1 MTVFQSLLNH
11 NFAVERRVRTLDHQG
26 GWLINYSPINAILG
40 RLRPASSAEII
51 AAQQEQRRLSH
62 SFYCVAVEGIVCG
75 DRIPGKGV
83 RGDVVPMCDRS
94 RADSYEKSKRVEIQ
108 AAVAEAGS

>member
-51 AAQQEQRRLSH
+51 AAQQEQRRISH
-62 SFYCVAVEGIVCG
+62 IFYCVAGEDIVRG
-75 DRIPGKGV
+75 DRITGNGV
-83 RGDVVPMCDRS
+83 TVDVMAIREPS
-94 RADSYEKSKRVEIQ
+94 RADEHYEIDCLEIQ
-108 AAVAEAGS
+108 AEVAEAGS

>member
-51 AAQQEQRRLSH
+51 AAQQEQRRISH
-62 SFYCVAVEGIVCG
+62 IFYCVAGEDI
-75 DRIPGKGV
+75 V
-83 RGDVVPMCDRS
+83 RGDRLTGEGVMVDVMAIREPS
-94 RADSYEKSKRVEIQ
+94 RADEHYEIDCLEIH
-108 AAVAEAGS
+108 AEAAEGGR